1 MLIRRRQVAAS
12 IGAAAASL
20 ALSTATATA
29 APPVPADGTGSCSKR
44 FCMVMAEH
52 PAKPKPPPPRVITNS
67 SAGWSVRDETPD
79 PAHVQAA
86 TQAKL
91 QQTTAWDYHVN
102 TLCANARALGNA
114 MPAQCQPAP
123 AQPAGAPPPTAQPG
137 DATKRALQQLRPA
150 PVKIG
155 SAPCPTTEEGCVGG
169 AVGAP
174 VWLWTQPWTEQ
185 TATATAGPFTVT
197 AVARPT
203 SVSWDLGDGQRIT
216 CETPGT
222 PYELSWGVRDSP
234 DCGTRYERVGRYT
247 IAATMTYAVTWSG
260 ADTGSATI
268 QSSPTSVPVDVR
280 EYQVVI
286 HSNS

>member
-1 MLIRRRQVAAS
+1 MLIRRRQVTAS

-44 FCMVMAEH
+44 FCTVMAEH
-52 PAKPKPPPPRVITNS
+52 PAKPKPPSPPRLITNS
-67 SAGWSVRDETPD
+67 SAGWSVKDETLD
-79 PAHVQAA
+79 PSAPTQA
-86 TQAKL
+86 TQL
-91 QQTTAWDYHVN
+91 QNVTAWDYHVN
-102 TLCANARALGNA
+102 TLCTNARASGTA
-114 MPAQCQPAP
+114 MPAECQPAP

-155 SAPCPTTEEGCVGG
+155 SAPCAMTAPDCVGG

-185 TATATAGPFTVT
+185 TATATAGPYTVT

-216 CETPGT
+216 CTTSGT

-234 DCGTRYERVGRYT
+234 DCGTRYERVGRYA

-268 QSSPTSVPVDVR
+268 QSAPTSVPVDVR

>member
-1 MLIRRRQVAAS
+1 MLRRHRRRGGVAVGAVAAW
-12 IGAAAASL
+12 L
-20 ALSTATATA
+20 ALSAVSATA
-29 APPVPADGTGSCSKR
+29 APPVPADGTGTCSKN
-44 FCMVMAEH
+44 FCTVLAEDPKTPAP
-52 PAKPKPPPPRVITNS
+52 PAKQRVVTGS
-67 SAGWSVRDETPD
+67 EVSFKE
-79 PAHVQAA
+79 PAERAPL
-86 TQAKL
+86 TQEQL
-91 QQTTAWDYHVN
+91 QKATAWDYHVN
-102 TLCANARALGNA
+102 TLCVNARASGNA
-114 MPAQCQPAP
+114 MPAECQPAP
-123 AQPAGAPPPTAQPG
+123 AQPAAAPPPTAQPG
-137 DATKRALQQLRPA
+137 DATRKALQQLRPA

-155 SAPCPTTEEGCVGG
+155 SAPCAMTAPDCVGG

-185 TATATAGPFTVT
+185 TATATAGPYTVT

-216 CETPGT
+216 CETSGT

-234 DCGTRYERVGRYT
+234 DCGTRYERVGRYA

-268 QSSPTSVPVDVR
+268 QSAPTSVPVDVR

>member
-20 ALSTATATA
+20 AFSTATATA

-44 FCMVMAEH
+44 FCTVMAEH
-52 PAKPKPPPPRVITNS
+52 PAKPKPPPQRVITF
-67 SAGWSVRDETPD
+67 AGWSVRDGTPN
-79 PAHVQAA
+79 PTP
-86 TQAKL
+86 TQPTTTQL
-91 QQTTAWDYHVN
+91 QNATAWDYHVN
-102 TLCANARALGNA
+102 TLCTNARVSGTA

-137 DATKRALQQLRPA
+137 DATKKALQQLRPA

-155 SAPCPTTEEGCVGG
+155 SAPCAMTTPDCGG
-169 AVGAP
+169 GTVGAP

-268 QSSPTSVPVDVR
+268 QSAPTSVPVDVR